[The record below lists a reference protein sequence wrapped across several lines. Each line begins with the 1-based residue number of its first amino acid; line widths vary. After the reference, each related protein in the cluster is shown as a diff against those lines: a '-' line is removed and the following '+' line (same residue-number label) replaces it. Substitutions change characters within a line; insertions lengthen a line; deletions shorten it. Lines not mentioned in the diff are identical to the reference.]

1 MISLNNAA
9 IGVFDSGIG
18 GLTAVKEL
26 NRLLPYENIIY
37 FGDTA
42 RLPYGTRSRE
52 TILEYARQDI
62 AFIKTHP
69 VKLIIAACG
78 TISSVMGSG
87 AELCSD
93 IPFIGVLKPA
103 VQAACTATRVGKIGV
118 IGTPA
123 TIKSGSYGRAIRAIR
138 PDLSI
143 IGNACP
149 LFVPLV
155 ENGFTDRNNEVTRLV
170 AKQYLAPII
179 AEGVDTLIMGCTH
192 YPVIR
197 DIISD
202 IMGPDVTLI
211 SPGEEAAKIASG
223 MLTSQELLND
233 STEQGTNRFFVSDS
247 TDMFMDNA
255 SAFFGGAVSGE
266 VSKAEVDSL

>member
-1 MISLNNAA
+1 M
-9 IGVFDSGIG
+9 FDSGIG

-26 NRLLPYENIIY
+26 NKLMPHEDIVY

-42 RLPYGTRSRE
+42 RIPYGTRSRE

-62 AFIKTHP
+62 SFIRTHP

-87 AELCSD
+87 QELCSD

-103 VQAACTATRVGKIGV
+103 VQAACGATRIGRIGV

-123 TIKSGSYGRAIRAIR
+123 TIRSGSYGKAIRAIR
-138 PDLSI
+138 PDLAVV
-143 IGNACP
+143 GNACP

-155 ENGFTDRNNEVTRLV
+155 ENGYTQRDNKVTRLV
-170 AKQYLAPII
+170 AEEYLAPII
-179 AEGVDTLIMGCTH
+179 REKVDTLIMGCTH

-197 DIISD
+197 EIIAD
-202 IMGPDVTLI
+202 IMGSDVTLI
-211 SPGEEAAKIASG
+211 SPGEEAAKIASSILTAQE
-223 MLTSQELLND
+223 MLTEK
-233 STEQGTNRFFVSDS
+233 TEKGTNTFYASDS
-247 TDMFMDNA
+247 VELFRENA
-255 SAFFGGAVSGE
+255 AAFLGQQPDGE
-266 VSKAEVDSL
+266 IHNVNL